1 MAGKHIIVELKR
13 ADRQMKLLELQDQ
26 GQTYVDKVRKI
37 LLKQGEKTPNIEVI
51 FVIGQPIAEE
61 ASNPERLKSSMAA
74 VSPGSRIIHY
84 DTLIKSAQE
93 SYADYLKRSKELD
106 KLEQILEKLYE

>member
-1 MAGKHIIVELKR
+1 
-13 ADRQMKLLELQDQ
+13 MKLLDLQEQ
-26 GQTYVDKVRKI
+26 GQTYVDKIRKI

-61 ASNPERLKSSMAA
+61 ANNPERLKSSMAA

-84 DTLIKSAQE
+84 DTLPLRHADQECPGVVRGVPEAQQRTRQTGTDFGE
-93 SYADYLKRSKELD
+93 AL
-106 KLEQILEKLYE
+106 